1 MADLEKIDRDR
12 KQVDAS
18 APGTAGFWSNVGNM
32 FQSGIDHVM
41 PGSQTAPD
49 GSWQNVGLG
58 ALGLLGT
65 GAAALYG
72 GPVAGQAAKWAIG
85 HGINRVSH

>member
-18 APGTAGFWSNVGNM
+18 APGAAGFWSNVGNM

-49 GSWQNVGLG
+49 GSW
-58 ALGLLGT
+58 
-65 GAAALYG
+65 
-72 GPVAGQAAKWAIG
+72 
-85 HGINRVSH
+85 